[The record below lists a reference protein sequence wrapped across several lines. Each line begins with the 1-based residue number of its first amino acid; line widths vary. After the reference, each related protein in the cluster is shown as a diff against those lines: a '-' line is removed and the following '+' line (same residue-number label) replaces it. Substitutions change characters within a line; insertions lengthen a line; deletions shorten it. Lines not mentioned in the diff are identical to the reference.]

1 VISTAT
7 IPATATSDDSQPVL
21 EVDLDALAANWQ
33 LLARRA
39 GRAECGAVVKADGYG
54 LGAPEVARTLYE
66 AGCRTFFVT
75 YPGEAL
81 ALRPLLADA
90 RLCVLHGIPEG
101 GETEAATHGL
111 VPVLNQL
118 DEIRRWRLTASRLGR
133 RLPAIVHLDTGMNRL
148 GLGAAVA
155 ATLAGE
161 PGLLDGIDLAGW
173 MSHLSCAD
181 LPDHPMTAQQVGHF
195 DRLLATLPAAP
206 ASLANSSGHFRGP
219 ELLRD
224 LTRPGAALYGV
235 NPTPEA
241 ANPMRA
247 VVRLLGRIL
256 QVREVDAP
264 AAVGYGA
271 DHRVTGRTTI
281 ATIAIGYADGY
292 HRALGSRGFVRIGG
306 IRAPVVG
313 RISMDLMTVDASAV
327 PLPVLAAVRH
337 AEIIGAARDVDAVA
351 AEAGTIG
358 YEILTGL
365 GPRMRRVWRR
375 GGAPASC

>member
-1 VISTAT
+1 M
-7 IPATATSDDSQPVL
+7 L
-21 EVDLDALAANWQ
+21 EVDLDALAANWR
-33 LLARRA
+33 LLASRA

-54 LGAPEVARTLYE
+54 LGAPEVAGALYE

-90 RLCVLHGIPEG
+90 RLCVLHGVSDGSEA
-101 GETEAATHGL
+101 EAAAAGL
-111 VPVLNQL
+111 VPVLNQI
-118 DEIRRWRLTASRLGR
+118 DEIRRWRQTAARLGR

-148 GLGAAVA
+148 GLGAADA
-155 ATLAGE
+155 ASLAAE
-161 PGLLDGIDLAGW
+161 PGLLDGIALAGW

-181 LPDHPMTAQQVGHF
+181 LPDHPMTAQQVARF
-195 DRLLATLPAAP
+195 DQLLATLPAAP

-241 ANPMRA
+241 TNPMRP

-256 QVREVDAP
+256 QTREVEAP

-271 DHRVTGRTTI
+271 DHRVAGRATI

-327 PLPVLAAVRH
+327 PPAVLAAARH
-337 AEIIGAARDVDAVA
+337 AEIIGGERDIDAVA

-375 GGAPASC
+375 GGAPAAC